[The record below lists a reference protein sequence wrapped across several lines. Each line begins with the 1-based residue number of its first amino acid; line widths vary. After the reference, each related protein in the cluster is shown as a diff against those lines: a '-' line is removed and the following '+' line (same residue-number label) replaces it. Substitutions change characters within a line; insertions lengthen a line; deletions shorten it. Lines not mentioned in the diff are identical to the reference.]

1 MCFRFLIYI
10 SRIVFFFSFFF
21 AFPGCDIRDIFL
33 PSFLSLSKYRR
44 YLVSVTKLRTP
55 TAVYDSFE
63 TLHVL
68 MSLLENIYVLR
79 IKFSD

>member
-1 MCFRFLIYI
+1 M
-10 SRIVFFFSFFF
+10 
-21 AFPGCDIRDIFL
+21 
-33 PSFLSLSKYRR
+33 
-44 YLVSVTKLRTP
+44 SVTKLRTP